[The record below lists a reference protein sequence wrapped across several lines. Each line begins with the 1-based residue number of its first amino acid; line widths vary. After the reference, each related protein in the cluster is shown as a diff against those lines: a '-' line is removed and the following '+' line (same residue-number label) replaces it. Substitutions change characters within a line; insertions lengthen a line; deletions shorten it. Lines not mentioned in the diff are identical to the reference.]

1 MFNLLHIR
9 IGFFLATRQLR
20 RASLWTTSLII
31 FVMVL
36 TFLNLVVVS
45 GILVG
50 LLQGAIDAVRTK
62 YTSDVIVS
70 ALNDKHY
77 IENAQSLI
85 GLIQTLPNVEAIS
98 PRYREGGSVEANYK
112 TRRESDKPN
121 TAGAVVVGINPAME
135 QSVTG
140 IGNDLIEGEYLVPG
154 DYDKVVLGNYL
165 LTQYFPIETPGFTTL
180 DNVGIG
186 TKVRL
191 SVGGVVRE
199 VEVKGILKSKVDEVA
214 MRVFMVDSQMRSLI
228 GRTDGNVAEIAVK
241 VSPGVDPAQVRDAI
255 LLRGGG
261 EYAKVQTFEDSQPQF
276 LRDMVTTFTMLGT
289 GFSSIGLVVASI
301 TIFIVIFI
309 NAITRRKYIGILK
322 GIGIHGRAIEYSYVF
337 QSIFYAVIGS
347 AIGLVLVYAVLVP
360 LFLAK
365 PIDFPFSDGI
375 LVAPLDQT
383 VFRVG
388 LLVVSTVIAGYIPAW
403 MIIRKNTLDSILG
416 R

>member
-337 QSIFYAVIGS
+337 QSIFPVPVF
-347 AIGLVLVYAVLVP
+347 AIPTTSSP
-360 LFLAK
+360 LRMCGMAR
-365 PIDFPFSDGI
+365 S
-375 LVAPLDQT
+375 
-383 VFRVG
+383 
-388 LLVVSTVIAGYIPAW
+388 
-403 MIIRKNTLDSILG
+403 
-416 R
+416 